1 MVGAGVSPAV
11 GPGVIAVQGA
21 RESIERQMGVITNC
35 DCLGVMWRSPWSVR
49 WHDRQRYCTLSLT
62 WCHDNG
68 GGWREPNGWPW

>member
-35 DCLGVMWRSPWSVR
+35 DYLGVMWR
-49 WHDRQRYCTLSLT
+49 
-62 WCHDNG
+62 
-68 GGWREPNGWPW
+68 